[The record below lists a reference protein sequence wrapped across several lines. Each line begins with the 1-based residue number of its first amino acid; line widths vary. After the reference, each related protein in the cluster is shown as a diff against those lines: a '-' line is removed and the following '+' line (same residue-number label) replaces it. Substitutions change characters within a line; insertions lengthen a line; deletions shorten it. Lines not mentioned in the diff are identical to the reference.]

1 VSGRTLTD
9 VLEHH
14 SFAHHVP
21 GAGVGLV
28 VDGEVYTAYSGLADR
43 AAGTPVTPATRFG
56 IGSLTKSM
64 VASAL
69 AMLAADRRLAFDDP
83 VAIHVPELRSCAW
96 AQASSLRDLLA
107 NRSPIP
113 LTSALEFGFE
123 EHKDEDDQ
131 ALTRLVSAVSAGV
144 PSGGHWSYS
153 NMGWCV
159 LGRVIET
166 VTGDV
171 WDEAMPRLLAP
182 VGLSET
188 IWTTSGSANRAVGY
202 DSSPDGP
209 VPLEPLL
216 CRAYSPAGATIA
228 STLPDMLRYAAWHL
242 AEPVLAVLREVHAEV
257 SIRGW
262 LDAWGLG
269 WGKFDW
275 GGEAVWGWDGVVHG
289 QRSVLRLLP
298 NRATAA
304 VVLTNGSAG
313 RALARGVL
321 MDGGPDWFGLAVP
334 PLPQNSAP
342 APPERLSLYRGAYG
356 WPDRRVDVQAT
367 DRSMTVTEEGVTR
380 QALPLGSGIFL
391 IDPGNPDTPTIT
403 FADFD
408 RNGRPGVLYD
418 MVWGLPR
425 LPEH

>member
-14 SFAHHVP
+14 SFAHQVP

-144 PSGGHWSYS
+144 PSEGTLVVLEHGLVRARS
-153 NMGWCV
+153 GDRDGDRRC
-159 LGRVIET
+159 LGR
-166 VTGDV
+166 GD
-171 WDEAMPRLLAP
+171 
-182 VGLSET
+182 
-188 IWTTSGSANRAVGY
+188 
-202 DSSPDGP
+202 
-209 VPLEPLL
+209 
-216 CRAYSPAGATIA
+216 A
-228 STLPDMLRYAAWHL
+228 STA
-242 AEPVLAVLREVHAEV
+242 
-257 SIRGW
+257 GT
-262 LDAWGLG
+262 
-269 WGKFDW
+269 
-275 GGEAVWGWDGVVHG
+275 GGT
-289 QRSVLRLLP
+289 L
-298 NRATAA
+298 
-304 VVLTNGSAG
+304 
-313 RALARGVL
+313 
-321 MDGGPDWFGLAVP
+321 
-334 PLPQNSAP
+334 
-342 APPERLSLYRGAYG
+342 
-356 WPDRRVDVQAT
+356 
-367 DRSMTVTEEGVTR
+367 
-380 QALPLGSGIFL
+380 
-391 IDPGNPDTPTIT
+391 
-403 FADFD
+403 
-408 RNGRPGVLYD
+408 
-418 MVWGLPR
+418 
-425 LPEH
+425 